1 MGKERD
7 TASGTPG
14 TRGSGDGAMVS
25 LPDTWPPARR
35 GSKEGLALSAGS
47 HDMTLQGWAW
57 WAELSSLSSKDP
69 EGLYCTFTFCCPLVL
84 SEGHFRDVTHGYFLL
99 LPFCPLKFWCCLL
112 KAASVLHHTSTI
124 KNRCPRVVKAAWEQ
138 WVGRDVM
145 TKWPAQICIPS
156 LPITAGKMQPLLPD
170 TSPITFLLAFR
181 GKSPSSPPLNAS
193 RSKWQLLLFFFYFF
207 GCVVWH
213 VGS

>member
-99 LPFCPLKFWCCLL
+99 LPFCPLKFRCCLL

-138 WVGRDVM
+138 WVGRDV
-145 TKWPAQICIPS
+145 WQSGLLRSVSPVSPS
-156 LPITAGKMQPLLPD
+156 LRAKCNPCFQTHPQSPFSLL
-170 TSPITFLLAFR
+170 SEVR
-181 GKSPSSPPLNAS
+181 VPPP
-193 RSKWQLLLFFFYFF
+193 
-207 GCVVWH
+207 H
-213 VGS
+213 P